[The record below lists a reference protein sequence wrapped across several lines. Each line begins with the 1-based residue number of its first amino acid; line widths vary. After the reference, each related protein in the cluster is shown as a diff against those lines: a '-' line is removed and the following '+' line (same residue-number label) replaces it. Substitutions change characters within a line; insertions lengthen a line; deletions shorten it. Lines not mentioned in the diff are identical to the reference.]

1 MTSLVELLSEEVLV
15 VVIFGAVELLLVPGE
30 IFELPDEA
38 APPVR
43 LGRETEL
50 SPLSKAFKG
59 NADGSV
65 RLKTIFN

>member
-1 MTSLVELLSEEVLV
+1 MTQ
-15 VVIFGAVELLLVPGE
+15 
-30 IFELPDEA
+30 FELPDEA

-43 LGRETEL
+43 LGREIEL

>member
-1 MTSLVELLSEEVLV
+1 MTSPVELLSEEEPVAA
-15 VVIFGAVELLLVPGE
+15 IFDAVELLLVPGE
-30 IFELPDEA
+30 IFELPDVA

-65 RLKTIFN
+65 R